1 MISSGNFLGNCV
13 MIGRVGVT
21 CISANVFFVIRSS
34 FSGFQGFAQFMYP
47 GVKIG
52 IQPVAMAPHLCC
64 HPSN

>member
-1 MISSGNFLGNCV
+1 MISSGNFQGNCV

-34 FSGFQGFAQFMYP
+34 FSGFAQFMYP
-47 GVKIG
+47 EVIIG
-52 IQPVAMAPHLCC
+52 TQPVAMAPHLCC